1 MAQKG
6 KMPVESMVE
15 QLICQGCITLPADSL
30 CSQATRATVVSVSWQ
45 SRIKANRVLAPLTG
59 VRCQFFD
66 KKMQIVDV
74 QSELK

>member
-1 MAQKG
+1 
-6 KMPVESMVE
+6 MPVESMVE

-30 CSQATRATVVSVSWQ
+30 CSQATRATVLLMSWQ
-45 SRIKANRVLAPLTG
+45 SRIEANRVLATLAG

-66 KKMQIVDV
+66 KKMQVLDV